1 MIETYQLRYFLA
13 VVETGSFT
21 KAAERVFVTQPTLS
35 AGIKKLETTL
45 NSKLFD
51 RSAKRVFLT
60 ESGTRFVPHAK
71 SILYQLNLAESEI
84 QATDR
89 PQLLR
94 LGILMT
100 IPAKII
106 QSIITSF
113 RQEFS
118 GVVFELFEGTEQ
130 EIANRLDQGKIDI
143 ALTIMRAAHKQNQT
157 PLYTEGYCRSS
168 FACK

>member
-100 IPAKII
+100 IPAYVIDYLSKSSYVINNI
-106 QSIITSF
+106 LLLNKNILAKF
-113 RQEFS
+113 KENFS
-118 GVVFELFEGTEQ
+118 
-130 EIANRLDQGKIDI
+130 
-143 ALTIMRAAHKQNQT
+143 
-157 PLYTEGYCRSS
+157 C
-168 FACK
+168 